1 MIVILCVDDNGGTM
15 FNHRRQ
21 SQDRLLRDRILRL
34 TAGTRL
40 WMNHYSAKQ
49 FAPASSIYADDHF
62 LDKAAPGEYCF
73 VENSDVLPYEQSIE
87 KIILYQWN
95 RRYPADHIFNIPRSR
110 WRLVQRTDFPGSSH
124 ERITEE
130 VYSKTNET

>member
-1 MIVILCVDDNGGTM
+1 MIVILCVDYNGGTM

-49 FAPASSIYADDHF
+49 FA
-62 LDKAAPGEYCF
+62 
-73 VENSDVLPYEQSIE
+73 LPPLSMQT
-87 KIILYQWN
+87 II
-95 RRYPADHIFNIPRSR
+95 F
-110 WRLVQRTDFPGSSH
+110 
-124 ERITEE
+124 
-130 VYSKTNET
+130 